1 MPSHIFTRVGAWTD
15 SAATNQ
21 RSAAA
26 AKGDNDADNQLH
38 AMDYMAYA
46 YLQLARDGD
55 AQRVVDEAAQV
66 TGSVR
71 RGAAIPLRRKPTCS
85 SSPPCETP

>member
-1 MPSHIFTRVGAWTD
+1 
-15 SAATNQ
+15 
-21 RSAAA
+21 
-26 AKGDNDADNQLH
+26 
-38 AMDYMAYA
+38 MDYMAYA